1 MMAQPATVLIVPGID
16 DSGPSHWQSAWQAR
30 LPRAARVAQEDWAHP
45 HLADWV
51 LGLDAALLPLQGP
64 VVLAAH
70 SLGCL
75 TVAAWAARHAQ
86 APVAAAFLV
95 APPDPAGPQFPPL
108 ARGFG
113 EPSGP
118 ALPFPSLVVASQ
130 DDPFASP
137 AFSQRAA
144 LAWGAGFH
152 LAGSLG
158 HINAASNIGA
168 WEQGLGLFLSFCQE
182 QGLQAD

>member
-1 MMAQPATVLIVPGID
+1 MPHLATVLIVPGID
-16 DSGPSHWQSAWQAR
+16 DSGPSHWQTAWQAR
-30 LPRAARVAQEDWAHP
+30 LPRAARVTQADWAHP
-45 HLADWV
+45 HLINWV
-51 LGLDAALLPLQGP
+51 HGLEAALKPLQGP

-75 TVAAWAARHAQ
+75 TVAAWAAGHAQ
-86 APVAAAFLV
+86 GPVAAAFLV

-144 LAWGAGFH
+144 RAWGASFH

-158 HINAASNIGA
+158 HINAASGIGA
-168 WEQGLGLFLSFCQE
+168 WEQGLEIFRAFCQE
-182 QGLQAD
+182 QGLRVD